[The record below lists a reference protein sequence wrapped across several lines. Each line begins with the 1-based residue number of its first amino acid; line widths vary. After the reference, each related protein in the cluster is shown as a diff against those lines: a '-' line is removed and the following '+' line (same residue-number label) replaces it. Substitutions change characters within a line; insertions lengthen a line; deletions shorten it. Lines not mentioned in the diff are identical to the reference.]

1 MDVPSY
7 GTVLYI
13 RYGVYGFLWCVL
25 IGGRIC
31 SACLRQRQGRSRIR
45 TDSQSRSLTRPW
57 IGSTDYSIQACRN
70 RSCNKEF
77 NNARL
82 QSDTIPTYAVSLN
95 AASSCDALYEHSCLQ
110 SLHLLGLYSC
120 LSCLS
125 FLPLVTITVAYVRNI
140 SYQVARKQEVGDALF
155 DGVLVSAVATHQLAL
170 RDLSLQQQMV
180 QVLEHRLVGLQLF
193 LRGGLLRQLR
203 EAELSV
209 QKHTRRVSDAL
220 TLNSTVTG
228 KTTGEDAA

>member
-1 MDVPSY
+1 MDVPSR

-57 IGSTDYSIQACRN
+57 IGPTGYSIQACMN

-82 QSDTIPTYAVSLN
+82 RSDTVPTCAVSLD
-95 AASSCDALYEHSCLQ
+95 AASSCDAMYGYSRLQ
-110 SLHLLGLYSC
+110 SLHLLSLYAC

-125 FLPLVTITVAYVRNI
+125 FLPRMTITVAYVRNPLI
-140 SYQVARKQEVGDALF
+140 PSGSVAGSWRCPL
-155 DGVLVSAVATHQLAL
+155 
-170 RDLSLQQQMV
+170 
-180 QVLEHRLVGLQLF
+180 
-193 LRGGLLRQLR
+193 
-203 EAELSV
+203 
-209 QKHTRRVSDAL
+209 
-220 TLNSTVTG
+220 
-228 KTTGEDAA
+228 